1 MHQIIKRRARLVIVA
16 MMATIL
22 GPVAC
27 GRGTQVDAAPT
38 APAAAETRL
47 QDMPPDGAEHWT
59 ETDSLMRPAS
69 GPAPY

>member
-47 QDMPPDGAEHWT
+47 NMSPDGAEHWT
-59 ETDSLMRPAS
+59 ETDSLTRPAN